1 MSTSTSASTPVSGH
15 TTTETENITLADEV
29 KNYDTTGLISF
40 LQGQDLGLDEE
51 DLEIIRKEKVNG
63 RAFLKITEEK
73 LHSYGMPGGPASNLA
88 DFAKECKEKK
98 L

>member
-15 TTTETENITLADEV
+15 AITETETITLADEV
-29 KNYDTTGLISF
+29 KNYDITGLISF

-73 LHSYGMPGGPASNLA
+73 LRS
-88 DFAKECKEKK
+88 
-98 L
+98 